1 MCEEDHFTL
10 CRFIEQ
16 SLCLKIVNYLGQ
28 SACVNAN
35 LQANPIYT
43 QPANPPIHILRVH
56 HIRTL
61 QANCIH
67 TESPPI
73 FPHYRLTTFTYNRPT
88 TFTHYKPTT
97 FTHYRPTTFT
107 HYRPTTFTHYRPTPF
122 NHYWPTILTHYRS
135 TTSHTTGQPH
145 SITTGQPY

>member
-35 LQANPIYT
+35 LQANPIHT

-61 QANCIH
+61 QASCIH

-73 FPHYRLTTFTYNRPT
+73 FPHYRLTTFTYNMPT

-107 HYRPTTFTHYRPTPF
+107 HYRPTTFTHYRPTQF
-122 NHYWPTILTHYRS
+122 NHYGLTILTHYRR